1 MFFKKNKN
9 QKEEKKKTEEI
20 KNKAG
25 WLKSEGKLTLDVFEN
40 ENYLFVQSAIAGINV
55 DDLDISIEND
65 VLEIKGERAKPN
77 DEKDKIN
84 YFVQECYWGP
94 FSREVV
100 LQKEVDN
107 SRVEASIKNGILT
120 IKMPKIE
127 RERKRKI
134 KAENQIENYFFNLP
148 KNPVNGIFW
157 CPRQDLNLQF
167 LLETTF

>member
-65 VLEIKGERAKPN
+65 VLEIKGERTKPS

-134 KAENQIENYFFNLP
+134 KL
-148 KNPVNGIFW
+148 K
-157 CPRQDLNLQF
+157 
-167 LLETTF
+167 TK